1 MRCDVVSAHSLI
13 HSGDVSM
20 VIASGVAGEL
30 GITPRHAP
38 LITTLRAGALR
49 VIDREGQENTYLI
62 GGGILEVM
70 PHLVTVL
77 VDSAVRAADFD
88 IEAAR
93 RAKEL
98 AEQEIRHGADTMEIT
113 EAKVMLI
120 KTIEQMRA
128 LEQWRQRV
136 QHRK

>member
-1 MRCDVVSAHSLI
+1 MRCDVVSAHRLI

-77 VDSAVRAADFD
+77 VDAAVRAADFD
-88 IEAAR
+88 VEAAR
-93 RAKEL
+93 RAKEQ
-98 AEQEIRHGADTMEIT
+98 AEQEIRHAANSMEIA
-113 EAKVMLI
+113 EAQVMLI